1 METNSNWTHNTQ
13 NTINK
18 VHQWKPNL
26 TKEQSTI
33 IKMQTEKWK
42 WYLQNNSYIIMEMVK
57 SFSTILYTLD
67 NQIKLKLMQA
77 KKVASK
83 TYEVV
88 NTYKNKDQKHE
99 YWNYLH
105 KGQPRTIE

>member
-1 METNSNWTHNTQ
+1 
-13 NTINK
+13 
-18 VHQWKPNL
+18 
-26 TKEQSTI
+26 
-33 IKMQTEKWK
+33 
-42 WYLQNNSYIIMEMVK
+42 MEMVK

-99 YWNYLH
+99 Y
-105 KGQPRTIE
+105 